1 METKTPQHE
10 FGIFCGDDLLEHGFY
25 SFVDARIQMSAMR
38 HSEEFGE
45 NSVYV
50 SEICNKDH
58 GGNNPFCCPLPVN
71 HGPVL
76 NRYNEI

>member
-1 METKTPQHE
+1 
-10 FGIFCGDDLLEHGFY
+10 
-25 SFVDARIQMSAMR
+25 MR